1 VGLTVPVGT
10 GPTNAQCSASYQPTP
25 SCAVTGTHI
34 QVAFPSRINPVASL
48 NYTIG
53 PNNGPQNGNPISPF
67 GLTVANTITP
77 PRAPFLNTS
86 VAFLQAFDYLYDA
99 ANGFLGLKAL
109 TISPYSAST
118 PSVALGSVFQC
129 FFNSAGPIFGGS
141 PFATLIGQPT
151 GYSSPYTYRYNPA
164 KNNYVAISSSIP
176 AGISYAAVNDVYI
189 LPNLQAQPTYS
200 QDQGSLA
207 SWLQA
212 LGCQ

>member
-1 VGLTVPVGT
+1 M
-10 GPTNAQCSASYQPTP
+10 
-25 SCAVTGTHI
+25 
-34 QVAFPSRINPVASL
+34 
-48 NYTIG
+48 
-53 PNNGPQNGNPISPF
+53 
-67 GLTVANTITP
+67 
-77 PRAPFLNTS
+77 
-86 VAFLQAFDYLYDA
+86 QAFDYLYDA